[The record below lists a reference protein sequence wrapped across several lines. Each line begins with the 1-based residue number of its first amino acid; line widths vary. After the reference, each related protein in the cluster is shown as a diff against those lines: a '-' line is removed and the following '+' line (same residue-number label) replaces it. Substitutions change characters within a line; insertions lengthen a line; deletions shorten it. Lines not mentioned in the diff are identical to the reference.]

1 MTRRKKTVKK
11 LLTMVGIGLVGL
23 VLQGATNDVAKVK
36 ESDIA
41 AKKAKDRALIEAL
54 LKKQELAYTID
65 DEREMLKLGFEL
77 GDNRSQRIW
86 IDSEILEVDG
96 FRLVQICSV
105 SYRGILTKPM
115 MLDLLS
121 DRYKIGHWSV
131 VKSDKGGFHDVL
143 FTAEVPTYLSPKDF
157 EICCRLVAEAADLL
171 ERKWSDSDSL

>member
-1 MTRRKKTVKK
+1 MTGRKKTVKK
-11 LLTMVGIGLVGL
+11 LLTMLGIGLVGL

-54 LKKQELAYTID
+54 LKKQDLAYTID

-96 FRLVQICSV
+96 FWLVQICSV

-131 VKSDKGGFHDVL
+131 VKSDKGHDVL

>member
-1 MTRRKKTVKK
+1 MTGRKKTVKK
-11 LLTMVGIGLVGL
+11 LLTMLGIGLVGL

-41 AKKAKDRALIEAL
+41 TKKAKDQALIEAL

-131 VKSDKGGFHDVL
+131 VKSDKGFHDVL

>member
-1 MTRRKKTVKK
+1 MTGRKKTVKK

-23 VLQGATNDVAKVK
+23 VLQGATNDVVKVK

-41 AKKAKDRALIEAL
+41 TKKAKDQALIEAL

-131 VKSDKGGFHDVL
+131 VKSDKGFPDVW
-143 FTAEVPTYLSPKDF
+143 FTAEVPTYISPKDF

>member
-1 MTRRKKTVKK
+1 MTGRKKTVKK
-11 LLTMVGIGLVGL
+11 LLTMLGIGLVGL

-41 AKKAKDRALIEAL
+41 TKKAKDLALIEAL
-54 LKKQELAYTID
+54 LKKQDLAYTID

-96 FRLVQICSV
+96 FWLVQICSV

-131 VKSDKGGFHDVL
+131 VKSDKGFHDVL
-143 FTAEVPTYLSPKDF
+143 FTAEVPTYISPKDF

-171 ERKWSDSDSL
+171 ERRWSDSDSL

>member
-1 MTRRKKTVKK
+1 MKK
-11 LLTMVGIGLVGL
+11 LMMAVGIGLVGL

-41 AKKAKDRALIEAL
+41 AKKAKDQALIEAL

-77 GDNRSQRIW
+77 GDNRSQCIW
-86 IDSEILEVDG
+86 IDSEIQEVDG

-131 VKSDKGGFHDVL
+131 VKSDKGFHDVL

-157 EICCRLVAEAADLL
+157 EVCCRLVAEAADLL

>member
-1 MTRRKKTVKK
+1 MTGRKKTVKK

-41 AKKAKDRALIEAL
+41 TKKAKDQALIEAL
-54 LKKQELAYTID
+54 LKKQDLAYTID

-77 GDNRSQRIW
+77 GDNRSQCIW
-86 IDSEILEVDG
+86 IDSEIQEVDG

-131 VKSDKGGFHDVL
+131 VKSDKGFHDVL

>member
-1 MTRRKKTVKK
+1 MTGRKKTVKK

-54 LKKQELAYTID
+54 LKKQDLKYTID

-96 FRLVQICSV
+96 FWLVQICSV

-121 DRYKIGHWSV
+121 DRYEIGHWSV
-131 VKSDKGGFHDVL
+131 VKSDKGHDVL

>member
-1 MTRRKKTVKK
+1 MTGRKKTVKK

-96 FRLVQICSV
+96 FRLVQIS
-105 SYRGILTKPM
+105 
-115 MLDLLS
+115 
-121 DRYKIGHWSV
+121 
-131 VKSDKGGFHDVL
+131 
-143 FTAEVPTYLSPKDF
+143 
-157 EICCRLVAEAADLL
+157 
-171 ERKWSDSDSL
+171 

>member
-1 MTRRKKTVKK
+1 MTGRKKTVKK
-11 LLTMVGIGLVGL
+11 LLTMLGIGLVGL

-41 AKKAKDRALIEAL
+41 TKKAKDQALIEAL
-54 LKKQELAYTID
+54 LKKQDLAYTID

-96 FRLVQICSV
+96 FWLVQICSV

-131 VKSDKGGFHDVL
+131 VKSDK
-143 FTAEVPTYLSPKDF
+143 PKN
-157 EICCRLVAEAADLL
+157 R
-171 ERKWSDSDSL
+171 S

>member
-1 MTRRKKTVKK
+1 MTGRKKTVKK

-54 LKKQELAYTID
+54 LKKQDLKYTID

-96 FRLVQICSV
+96 FWLVQICSV

-131 VKSDKGGFHDVL
+131 EKSDKGFHDVL

-171 ERKWSDSDSL
+171 ERRWSDSDSL